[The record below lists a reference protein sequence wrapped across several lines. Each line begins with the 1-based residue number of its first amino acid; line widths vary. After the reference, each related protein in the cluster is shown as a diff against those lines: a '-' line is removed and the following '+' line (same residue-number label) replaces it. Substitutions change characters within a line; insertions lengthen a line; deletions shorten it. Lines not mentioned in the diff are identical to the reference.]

1 MAEDETI
8 SEIMVLLV
16 HFMQLLLHAYI
27 VVTYA
32 ILKKKKHIYAIALK
46 KELQIQL
53 QFSIMK
59 FIFAHQLV
67 RYALQW
73 IPLHI
78 AAQNQYPTFL
88 NLAC

>member
-32 ILKKKKHIYAIALK
+32 ILKKKN
-46 KELQIQL
+46 
-53 QFSIMK
+53 
-59 FIFAHQLV
+59 IFML
-67 RYALQW
+67 
-73 IPLHI
+73 
-78 AAQNQYPTFL
+78 
-88 NLAC
+88 